1 MRVHLQN
8 SGYMKQLPENKPE
21 NTQNPQL
28 PSKPNTENPKTFRW
42 IRYWYM
48 TILDQIKLKAEVSSY
63 FLLKS
68 KHL

>member
-8 SGYMKQLPENKPE
+8 SGYMTQLPENKPE
-21 NTQNPQL
+21 NTQNSQL
-28 PSKPNTENPKTFRW
+28 SPKPNTENPKTFRW
-42 IRYWYM
+42 IRHWYM